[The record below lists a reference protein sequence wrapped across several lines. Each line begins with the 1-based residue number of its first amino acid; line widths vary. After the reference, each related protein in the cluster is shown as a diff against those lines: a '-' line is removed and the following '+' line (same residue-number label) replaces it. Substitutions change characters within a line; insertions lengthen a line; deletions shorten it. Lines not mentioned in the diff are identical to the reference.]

1 MKATLTRICNHP
13 KYFIEVCFF
22 TKLKSHTI
30 DQMKIS
36 KLRDLGFMIVTALSF
51 L

>member
-1 MKATLTRICNHP
+1 
-13 KYFIEVCFF
+13 
-22 TKLKSHTI
+22 
-30 DQMKIS
+30 MKIS